1 MFVAGF
7 RDAAIVVLSEANKA
21 LHVDEITK
29 RAIADGHVKTH
40 SKIPRK
46 TMWRAID
53 DDIKKLAR
61 ESKFVKA
68 GPSTY
73 RLRSPDSTTTYRG
86 DQSPDPEETEM
97 TEHGILSQNTQKDE
111 TYTQKL
117 AAAGEHR
124 VLSELLLRG
133 YDANKPTIDDGV
145 DVWATKDGRQFY
157 IQVKTATGKSDKYIS
172 TIRKKSFSKKR
183 NLQMYYVFVLR
194 DDNTLDFVV
203 LSSRELSKMVG
214 TKKEHTT
221 NYTVYL
227 SKKGDKVFLNK
238 HDVTQYKNDWNL

>member
-1 MFVAGF
+1 MAGF
-7 RDAAIVVLSEANKA
+7 RDAAIVVLSEAGKA

-29 RAIADGHVKTH
+29 RAIAGGHVKTKAKDP
-40 SKIPRK
+40 SKN
-46 TMWRAID
+46 MWVAINK
-53 DDIKKLAR
+53 DIKESTE

-68 GPSTY
+68 DGLY
-73 RLRSPDSTTTYRG
+73 KLRSLDSKTTHRG

-97 TEHGILSQNTQKDE
+97 TDHGSSSQNMQKDDMHK
-111 TYTQKL
+111 QKL

-124 VLSELLLRG
+124 VLSELLLCG

-157 IQVKTATGKSDKYIS
+157 IQVKTATGKSNKYIS

-203 LSSRELSKMVG
+203 LSSRELRKMVG